1 LPSPWQSNKV
11 LPDLSLLDK
20 FSLLKEKYCFG
31 VLLFLSKFIFTAQ
44 LKEMTTIADS
54 KALGLQRRTVIENIS
69 HDTMAIVINR
79 KSRIIMADG
88 RRIVANAAKI
98 MKAKPGTTV
107 ALKTMAPVCSKTI
120 QYLADHRIKVIRV

>member
-1 LPSPWQSNKV
+1 MGNIAFSIKIYIHSPA
-11 LPDLSLLDK
+11 
-20 FSLLKEKYCFG
+20 EK
-31 VLLFLSKFIFTAQ
+31 
-44 LKEMTTIADS
+44 MTRIADS
-54 KALGLQRRTVIENIS
+54 EALGLQRRTVIENIS

-107 ALKTMAPVCSKTI
+107 VLKTMAPVCSKTI